1 MVTKEQLKKLREYS
15 FGMDSFCREMEQ
27 QLIEVVKS
35 HGNLIK
41 TDNADNRCVTL
52 HAYVEDEDYRMVEK
66 KILAVTTHEEEH
78 GDCLC
83 VLVDE
88 VNVAFAG
95 DETDEEIL
103 GYDDWYWVFDDV
115 ILPAPT
121 LWDLCDFLSDYID
134 DVQE

>member
-1 MVTKEQLKKLREYS
+1 MNSEKFTTRSQE
-15 FGMDSFCREMEQ
+15 
-27 QLIEVVKS
+27 
-35 HGNLIK
+35 LIK
-41 TDNADNRCVTL
+41 TAVNDAIASQHQYITALHLLKAMLDENDNV
-52 HAYVEDEDYRMVEK
+52 VEK
-66 KILAVTTHEEEH
+66 IITQSGGNIGNLKN
-78 GDCLC
+78 
-83 VLVDE
+83 E

-103 GYDDWYWVFDDV
+103 GYDDWYWVFADE